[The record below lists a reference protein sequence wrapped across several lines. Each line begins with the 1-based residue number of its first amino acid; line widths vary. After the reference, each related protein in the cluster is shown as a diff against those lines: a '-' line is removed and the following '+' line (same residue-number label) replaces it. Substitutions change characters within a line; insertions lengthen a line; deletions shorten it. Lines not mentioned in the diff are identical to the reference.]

1 VVRPLVVRPLV
12 VRPLVVRPLVVRPL
26 VVRPLVVRPLVVR
39 PPGAPGRL
47 AAIADVAGAA
57 LARRERPAATRAA

>member
-1 VVRPLVVRPLV
+1 VLDRRLAALV

-47 AAIADVAGAA
+47 AAMADGPGAA
-57 LARRERPAATRAA
+57 SARRERPAATRAA